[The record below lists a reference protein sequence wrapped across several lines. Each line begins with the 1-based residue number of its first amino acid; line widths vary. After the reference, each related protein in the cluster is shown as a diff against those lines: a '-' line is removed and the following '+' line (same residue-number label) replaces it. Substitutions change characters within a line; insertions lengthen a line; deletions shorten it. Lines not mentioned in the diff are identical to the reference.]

1 MSRFIE
7 VSWTG
12 VDGSMW
18 DLTDYLSPVQLVSA
32 EFPTMPQFTQ
42 QFAASPARDG
52 RRYEGTTWQEANC
65 ILTVVVGDVV
75 APEGFKHRRKGT
87 EWRLLDRAFRRSVSP
102 DATGELT
109 ITDRNSGTLRRLRL
123 RLDKPLTLPSAEDP
137 AILGVVTYSLILTAD
152 DSPWW
157 EGPPV
162 PAEFGAGAK
171 QGPFFGGPTGN
182 TLFYIS
188 QTDQLA
194 NATIH
199 NPGDREAWPVWWAR
213 GPFLTAEVGIQDQ
226 TVLLPFTRAAGEYV
240 YVDSYNQTITDQDGK
255 SLWDQMGFTDPVF
268 APIQPGETVS
278 LHTALTGSDG
288 RAGIGVTLTPLYEGP
303 W

>member
-12 VDGSMW
+12 VDGSVW

-87 EWRLLDRAFRRSVSP
+87 EWRLLDRSFRRSVSP

-137 AILGVVTYSLILTAD
+137 AILGVVTYSLPVNTSTSTPTTRRSPTRTA
-152 DSPWW
+152 SPCGIRW
-157 EGPPV
+157 GSPTRCSPP
-162 PAEFGAGAK
+162 
-171 QGPFFGGPTGN
+171 
-182 TLFYIS
+182 S
-188 QTDQLA
+188 S
-194 NATIH
+194 
-199 NPGDREAWPVWWAR
+199 PVR
-213 GPFLTAEVGIQDQ
+213 QC
-226 TVLLPFTRAAGEYV
+226 RC
-240 YVDSYNQTITDQDGK
+240 
-255 SLWDQMGFTDPVF
+255 
-268 APIQPGETVS
+268 
-278 LHTALTGSDG
+278 
-288 RAGIGVTLTPLYEGP
+288 TPR
-303 W
+303 